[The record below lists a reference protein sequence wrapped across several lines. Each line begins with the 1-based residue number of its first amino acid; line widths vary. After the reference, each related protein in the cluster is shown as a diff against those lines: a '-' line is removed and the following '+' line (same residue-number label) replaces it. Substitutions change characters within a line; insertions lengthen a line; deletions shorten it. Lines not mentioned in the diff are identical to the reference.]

1 MLFKMQQREV
11 HFEYHLSI
19 VCHHLS
25 YIYEKEENWKEAAN
39 LLASIP
45 AESYYR

>member
-1 MLFKMQQREV
+1 MQSRVV

-25 YIYEKEENWKEAAN
+25 HIYEKEENWKEAAN